1 MTENAI
7 VVQQGSFISP
17 AVDVHTALIRYQ
29 AVKDFIGKVLVEG
42 RDYGLV
48 PNSDKPTLFKPG
60 AEKMCAFFGFEVIPV
75 LLDRIEDWTGKDHDG
90 EPFFYYRYAVQLW
103 RDGRI
108 IAQGEGSCNSWEKKY
123 RYRQQDRKCPACGK
137 ETIIKGKKE
146 YGGGWLCYTKKGGCG
161 AKFVDNAPEIVG
173 QVTGQIKNPDPAD
186 LVNTLQK
193 MAQKRAL
200 VAPVLIA
207 TNTSDYFTQDVE
219 DFIDGTVVEE
229 PPTPTIPPPAPAPA
243 MPPMTYDE
251 ACSVTNS
258 EGVPYGELSVEKLGH
273 MARSINKRIKDNHLE
288 EPELLEL
295 RRKLQAITVIQDHD
309 NG

>member
-108 IAQGEGSCNSWEKKY
+108 IAQ
-123 RYRQQDRKCPACGK
+123 R
-137 ETIIKGKKE
+137 
-146 YGGGWLCYTKKGGCG
+146 
-161 AKFVDNAPEIVG
+161 
-173 QVTGQIKNPDPAD
+173 
-186 LVNTLQK
+186 
-193 MAQKRAL
+193 
-200 VAPVLIA
+200 
-207 TNTSDYFTQDVE
+207 DYFDMWG
-219 DFIDGTVVEE
+219 DIFNG
-229 PPTPTIPPPAPAPA
+229 IP
-243 MPPMTYDE
+243 
-251 ACSVTNS
+251 
-258 EGVPYGELSVEKLGH
+258 H
-273 MARSINKRIKDNHLE
+273 FNKMY
-288 EPELLEL
+288 
-295 RRKLQAITVIQDHD
+295 RKFLHSKF
-309 NG
+309 G